1 MRMLRTIVFSAGILN
16 GFVSLSFA
24 EDCRY
29 PNAIGLS
36 RTMTVNPI
44 DFPLVGK
51 LQYMET
57 LRLQDHEIVL
67 TFDDGPVEDG
77 TDLILDELAR
87 HCVKATFFMIGI
99 NAVES
104 PALAKRVYD
113 EGHTVG
119 FHTFSH
125 PDVESIPYETAK
137 NDINKG
143 MAAVRDALGEG
154 RHAAPFYR
162 PPYLSMTKELE
173 RYLNSRGI
181 MVWSIDADSE
191 DWTSTTDEALLARTL
206 DRLEKAGKGILL
218 MHDIQPI
225 TARVLP
231 KLLGELKKR
240 SFHIVHVVPALE
252 STARAAGVMDS
263 K

>member
-1 MRMLRTIVFSAGILN
+1 MRMLRTLLFSAGILS
-16 GFVSLSFA
+16 GSVPSSFA
-24 EDCRY
+24 EECKY
-29 PNAIGLS
+29 PDAIGPS

-77 TDLILDELAR
+77 TDLILDHLAR
-87 HCVKATFFMIGI
+87 QCVKATFFMIGI

-104 PALAKRVYD
+104 PELAKRVYD

-125 PDVESIPYETAK
+125 PDVESVSYETAK
-137 NDINKG
+137 EDVNKG

-181 MVWSIDADSE
+181 MVWSIDVDSE
-191 DWTSTTDEALLARTL
+191 DWTPSTDAGLLNRTL

-231 KLLGELKKR
+231 QLLVELKKR
-240 SFHIVHVVPALE
+240 NFRIVHIIPAAE
-252 STARAAGVMDS
+252 NTAKAAGMVGLH
-263 K
+263 

>member
-1 MRMLRTIVFSAGILN
+1 MFLSR
-16 GFVSLSFA
+16 SLLICALLLGSSVVHSVA
-24 EDCRY
+24 DECKY
-29 PNAIGLS
+29 PDAIGTS
-36 RTMTVNPI
+36 RTLSVKPT

-51 LQYMET
+51 VQYMET

-87 HCVKATFFMIGI
+87 QCVKVTFFMIGI
-99 NAVES
+99 NAVEA
-104 PALAKRVYD
+104 PELAKRVYD

-125 PDVESIPYETAK
+125 PDVEAISFETAK
-137 NDINKG
+137 GDINKG
-143 MAAVRDALGEG
+143 MSAVKDALGQG
-154 RHAAPFYR
+154 RHPAPFYR

-181 MVWSIDADSE
+181 MVWSIDVDSE
-191 DWTSTTDEALLARTL
+191 DWTSSNDDEVLIRTL

-218 MHDIQPI
+218 MHDIQPV
-225 TARVLP
+225 TVRVLP
-231 KLLGELKKR
+231 KLLVELQKR
-240 SFHIVHVVPALE
+240 NFRIVHVIPAKDNL
-252 STARAAGVMDS
+252 AKAAGVNS
-263 K
+263 SP

>member
-1 MRMLRTIVFSAGILN
+1 MSLLRTLLIGAAVLSSSAA
-16 GFVSLSFA
+16 LSRA
-24 EDCRY
+24 EECKNPD
-29 PNAIGLS
+29 AIGTS

-57 LRLQDHEIVL
+57 LRLQDHEVVL

-87 HCVKATFFMIGI
+87 QCVKATFFMIGI
-99 NAVES
+99 NAVEA
-104 PALAKRVYD
+104 PELAKRVYD

-125 PDVESIPYETAK
+125 PDVETISFERAK
-137 NDINKG
+137 EDINKG
-143 MAAVRDALGEG
+143 MAAVKDALGEG
-154 RHAAPFYR
+154 RHPAPFYR

-191 DWTSTTDEALLARTL
+191 DWSSSKDDDVISHTL
-206 DRLEKAGKGILL
+206 EQLEKAGKGILL

-225 TARVLP
+225 TVRVLP
-231 KLLGELKKR
+231 KILVEFKAR
-240 SFHIVHVVPALE
+240 NFRIVQVIPAKGNV
-252 STARAAGVMDS
+252 ARAADVNGS
-263 K
+263 R

>member
-1 MRMLRTIVFSAGILN
+1 MSLLRIL
-16 GFVSLSFA
+16 FVSSIIVSGSASVSLG
-24 EDCRY
+24 EDCKY
-29 PNAIGLS
+29 PDAIGTS

-51 LQYMET
+51 VQYMES
-57 LRLQDHEIVL
+57 LRLQDREIVL

-77 TDLILDELAR
+77 TDLILDVLAR
-87 HCVKATFFMIGI
+87 ECVKATFFMIGI
-99 NAVES
+99 NAAEA
-104 PALAKRVYD
+104 PELAKRVYD

-125 PDVESIPYETAK
+125 PDVETIPFETAK
-137 NDINKG
+137 EDINKG
-143 MAAVRDALGEG
+143 MSAVKDALGEG
-154 RHAAPFYR
+154 RYPAPFYR

-181 MVWSIDADSE
+181 MVWSIDADSD
-191 DWTSTTDEALLARTL
+191 DWATAKDRELLSQTL

-231 KLLGELKKR
+231 KLLVELKKR
-240 SFHIVHVVPALE
+240 NFRIVHVVPAKK
-252 STARAAGVMDS
+252 SVAKAGGGL
-263 K
+263 